1 MSVLL
6 LIKHALPEIRQG
18 VPASQW
24 HLSSEGRKRA
34 RLLAPQLAGYRLQ
47 RIYSSQEPKAAE
59 TAEILASELKLP
71 FRTAPNLHEHLRPVD
86 PNFDQQIFEAAVAD
100 FFARPDELVFGSETA
115 DQAHEQF
122 RTAVES
128 VVDANPAQNLA
139 IVAHGTVISLF
150 VWRAC
155 GIKPLALWKSLGLP
169 SCVALDTTHSPQ
181 ITIYTHEKG
190 HQS

>member
-1 MSVLL
+1 MSVLI
-6 LIKHALPEIRQG
+6 LIKHALPDIRQG

-47 RIYSSQEPKAAE
+47 RIYSSQETKAAE
-59 TAEILASELKLP
+59 TAEILASELKLL
-71 FRTAPNLHEHLRPVD
+71 FQTAPNLHEHLRPVD

-115 DQAHEQF
+115 DQAHKRF

-150 VWRAC
+150 VWHAC
-155 GIKPLALWKSLGLP
+155 GIEPFPLWKSLGLP
-169 SCVALDTTHSPQ
+169 SYVALDITHFPQ
-181 ITIYTHEKG
+181 ITRHTHEKG
-190 HQS
+190 HQP